1 MDDNFFTEKELK
13 SANRG
18 SIAPVIV
25 VIFVIIA
32 LLGLAFFGG
41 KYYLASR
48 NNIKIFMNN
57 YFNKLEDNIGKNN
70 STSGSLSLNVNGDT
84 TDKEKKIFKI
94 LNNLDFSMNYGI
106 DTKENITNID
116 ISTNYYGDKLVN
128 INTYIEDNNIYLSS
142 SDLYS
147 KYIKIENKK
156 EDNSEKKSM
165 TNDDYKVII
174 NSISTAVSES
184 LKEEYFT
191 KNWVKLDGK
200 SVNKVELL
208 LNNNNIKI
216 INENIINNLKNND
229 NSEEFKKEYD
239 TLMKTPVYV
248 DSPLAISATE
258 IFRENMN
265 LFDEE
270 TQQLIQ
276 SGDNPLEFPGL
287 QFTKTADESK
297 SLNEM
302 DGAAIIISAS
312 GMCDV
317 GRIKHHLK
325 HHIWNPNSTILFVGY
340 QAPGTLGRRIVDGAK
355 TIKIFGEEIAVNARI
370 EYIEGYSGHADQE
383 WLMNFIYSFI
393 TKPKHIFLVHG
404 EPDGQEILREKIVK
418 QLGIPVTIPEF
429 GEIYSIKDEAIEK
442 ISQLERVV
450 AEREETPRLEV
461 IEKMKILKNELA
473 DMEEIVKS
481 DYLTDDA
488 TDDDIAK
495 LKLRLKELEN
505 QILKIVEN
513 D

>member
-18 SIAPVIV
+18 SIAPIVV

-84 TDKEKKIFKI
+84 TDKEEKIFKI

-116 ISTNYYGDKLVN
+116 ISTNYYGDKLIN

-200 SVNKVELL
+200 NVNKVELL

-216 INENIINNLKNND
+216 INENIINNLKNNNNFIDSFGKLIGKKTMEVKELLDKEIKEVNSNEYSDIKISLYTKITKFVKLEITSGEDKIVVKSNDKGYSFEIADSED
-229 NSEEFKKEYD
+229 NNTYNGTIEINNNSDSTTYNVNVKDSNNLEIKINNTINKTTKIEKKDVSNSVLLEDITEKEYED
-239 TLMKTPVYV
+239 
-248 DSPLAISATE
+248 
-258 IFRENMN
+258 
-265 LFDEE
+265 
-270 TQQLIQ
+270 
-276 SGDNPLEFPGL
+276 
-287 QFTKTADESK
+287 
-297 SLNEM
+297 
-302 DGAAIIISAS
+302 II
-312 GMCDV
+312 
-317 GRIKHHLK
+317 
-325 HHIWNPNSTILFVGY
+325 N
-340 QAPGTLGRRIVDGAK
+340 
-355 TIKIFGEEIAVNARI
+355 
-370 EYIEGYSGHADQE
+370 
-383 WLMNFIYSFI
+383 
-393 TKPKHIFLVHG
+393 
-404 EPDGQEILREKIVK
+404 
-418 QLGIPVTIPEF
+418 
-429 GEIYSIKDEAIEK
+429 K
-442 ISQLERVV
+442 ISNNKAFNKIYEDISNSN
-450 AEREETPRLEV
+450 
-461 IEKMKILKNELA
+461 IEIG
-473 DMEEIVKS
+473 
-481 DYLTDDA
+481 
-488 TDDDIAK
+488 DIA
-495 LKLRLKELEN
+495 
-505 QILKIVEN
+505 
-513 D
+513 

>member
-116 ISTNYYGDKLVN
+116 ISTNYYGDKLIN

-216 INENIINNLKNND
+216 INENIINNLKNNNNFID
-229 NSEEFKKEYD
+229 SFGKLIGKKTMEVKELLDKEIKEVNSNEYSD
-239 TLMKTPVYV
+239 IKISLYTKITKFVKLEITSGEDKIVVKSNDKGYSFEIV
-248 DSPLAISATE
+248 DSE
-258 IFRENMN
+258 
-265 LFDEE
+265 
-270 TQQLIQ
+270 
-276 SGDNPLEFPGL
+276 DNNTYNG
-287 QFTKTADESK
+287 
-297 SLNEM
+297 
-302 DGAAIIISAS
+302 
-312 GMCDV
+312 
-317 GRIKHHLK
+317 
-325 HHIWNPNSTILFVGY
+325 
-340 QAPGTLGRRIVDGAK
+340 
-355 TIKIFGEEIAVNARI
+355 TIKINNNSDSTTYNVNVKDSNNLEIKINNTI
-370 EYIEGYSGHADQE
+370 
-383 WLMNFIYSFI
+383 NKT
-393 TKPKHIFLVHG
+393 TK
-404 EPDGQEILREKIVK
+404 
-418 QLGIPVTIPEF
+418 
-429 GEIYSIKDEAIEK
+429 IEK
-442 ISQLERVV
+442 KDVSNSVLLEDITEKEYEDIINKISNNKAFNKIYEDISNSN
-450 AEREETPRLEV
+450 
-461 IEKMKILKNELA
+461 IEIG
-473 DMEEIVKS
+473 
-481 DYLTDDA
+481 
-488 TDDDIAK
+488 DIA
-495 LKLRLKELEN
+495 
-505 QILKIVEN
+505 
-513 D
+513 

>member
-18 SIAPVIV
+18 SIAPVVV

-116 ISTNYYGDKLVN
+116 ISTNYYGDKLIN

-216 INENIINNLKNND
+216 INENIINNLKNNNNFIDSFGKLIGKKTMEVKELLDKEIKEVNNNEYSDIKISLYTKITKFVKLEITSGEDKIVVKSNDKGYSFEIVDSED
-229 NSEEFKKEYD
+229 NNTYNGTIEINNNSDSTTYNVNVKDSNNLEIKINNTINKTTKIEKKDVSNSILLEDITEKEYED
-239 TLMKTPVYV
+239 
-248 DSPLAISATE
+248 
-258 IFRENMN
+258 
-265 LFDEE
+265 
-270 TQQLIQ
+270 
-276 SGDNPLEFPGL
+276 
-287 QFTKTADESK
+287 
-297 SLNEM
+297 
-302 DGAAIIISAS
+302 II
-312 GMCDV
+312 
-317 GRIKHHLK
+317 
-325 HHIWNPNSTILFVGY
+325 N
-340 QAPGTLGRRIVDGAK
+340 
-355 TIKIFGEEIAVNARI
+355 
-370 EYIEGYSGHADQE
+370 
-383 WLMNFIYSFI
+383 
-393 TKPKHIFLVHG
+393 
-404 EPDGQEILREKIVK
+404 
-418 QLGIPVTIPEF
+418 
-429 GEIYSIKDEAIEK
+429 K
-442 ISQLERVV
+442 ISNNKAFNKIYEDISNSN
-450 AEREETPRLEV
+450 
-461 IEKMKILKNELA
+461 IEIG
-473 DMEEIVKS
+473 
-481 DYLTDDA
+481 
-488 TDDDIAK
+488 DIA
-495 LKLRLKELEN
+495 
-505 QILKIVEN
+505 
-513 D
+513 

>member
-18 SIAPVIV
+18 SIAPIVV

-57 YFNKLEDNIGKNN
+57 YFNELEDNIGKNN

-116 ISTNYYGDKLVN
+116 ISTNYYGDKLIN

-216 INENIINNLKNND
+216 INENIINNLKNNNNFID
-229 NSEEFKKEYD
+229 SFGKLIGKKTMEVKELLDKEIKEVNSNEYSD
-239 TLMKTPVYV
+239 IKISLYTKITKFVKLEITSGEDKIVVKSNDKGYSFEIV
-248 DSPLAISATE
+248 DSE
-258 IFRENMN
+258 
-265 LFDEE
+265 
-270 TQQLIQ
+270 
-276 SGDNPLEFPGL
+276 DNNTYNG
-287 QFTKTADESK
+287 
-297 SLNEM
+297 
-302 DGAAIIISAS
+302 
-312 GMCDV
+312 
-317 GRIKHHLK
+317 
-325 HHIWNPNSTILFVGY
+325 
-340 QAPGTLGRRIVDGAK
+340 
-355 TIKIFGEEIAVNARI
+355 TIKINNNSDSTTYNVNVKDSNNLEIKINNTI
-370 EYIEGYSGHADQE
+370 
-383 WLMNFIYSFI
+383 NKT
-393 TKPKHIFLVHG
+393 TK
-404 EPDGQEILREKIVK
+404 
-418 QLGIPVTIPEF
+418 
-429 GEIYSIKDEAIEK
+429 IEK
-442 ISQLERVV
+442 KDVSNSILLEDITEKEYEDIINKISNNKAFNKIYEDISNSN
-450 AEREETPRLEV
+450 
-461 IEKMKILKNELA
+461 IEIG
-473 DMEEIVKS
+473 
-481 DYLTDDA
+481 
-488 TDDDIAK
+488 DIA
-495 LKLRLKELEN
+495 
-505 QILKIVEN
+505 
-513 D
+513 

>member
-1 MDDNFFTEKELK
+1 MDDNFFTEKELRN
-13 SANRG
+13 ANRG

-48 NNIKIFMNN
+48 NNIKIFMND

-84 TDKEKKIFKI
+84 TDKEEKIFKI

-116 ISTNYYGDKLVN
+116 ISTNYYGDKLIN

-216 INENIINNLKNND
+216 INENIINNLKNNNNFIDSFGQLIGKKNMEVKELLDKEIKEVNSNEYSDIKISLYTKITKFVKLEITSGEDKIVVKSNDKGYSFEIVDSED
-229 NSEEFKKEYD
+229 NNTYNGTIEINNNSDSTTYNVNVKDSNNLEIKINNTINKTTKIEKKDVSNSILLEDITEKEYED
-239 TLMKTPVYV
+239 
-248 DSPLAISATE
+248 
-258 IFRENMN
+258 
-265 LFDEE
+265 
-270 TQQLIQ
+270 
-276 SGDNPLEFPGL
+276 
-287 QFTKTADESK
+287 
-297 SLNEM
+297 
-302 DGAAIIISAS
+302 II
-312 GMCDV
+312 
-317 GRIKHHLK
+317 
-325 HHIWNPNSTILFVGY
+325 N
-340 QAPGTLGRRIVDGAK
+340 
-355 TIKIFGEEIAVNARI
+355 
-370 EYIEGYSGHADQE
+370 
-383 WLMNFIYSFI
+383 
-393 TKPKHIFLVHG
+393 
-404 EPDGQEILREKIVK
+404 
-418 QLGIPVTIPEF
+418 
-429 GEIYSIKDEAIEK
+429 K
-442 ISQLERVV
+442 ISNNKAFNKIYEDISNSN
-450 AEREETPRLEV
+450 
-461 IEKMKILKNELA
+461 IEIG
-473 DMEEIVKS
+473 
-481 DYLTDDA
+481 
-488 TDDDIAK
+488 DIA
-495 LKLRLKELEN
+495 
-505 QILKIVEN
+505 
-513 D
+513 

>member
-18 SIAPVIV
+18 SIAPIVV

-116 ISTNYYGDKLVN
+116 ISTNYYGDKLIN

-216 INENIINNLKNND
+216 INENIINNLKNNNNFIDSFGKLIGKKTMEVKELLDKEIKEVNSNEYSDIKISLYTKITKFVKLEITSGEDKIAVKSNDKGYSFEIVDSED
-229 NSEEFKKEYD
+229 NNTYNGTIEINNNSDSTTYNVNVKDSNNLEIKINNTINKTTKIEKKDVSNSVLLEDITEKEYED
-239 TLMKTPVYV
+239 
-248 DSPLAISATE
+248 
-258 IFRENMN
+258 
-265 LFDEE
+265 
-270 TQQLIQ
+270 
-276 SGDNPLEFPGL
+276 
-287 QFTKTADESK
+287 
-297 SLNEM
+297 
-302 DGAAIIISAS
+302 II
-312 GMCDV
+312 
-317 GRIKHHLK
+317 
-325 HHIWNPNSTILFVGY
+325 N
-340 QAPGTLGRRIVDGAK
+340 
-355 TIKIFGEEIAVNARI
+355 
-370 EYIEGYSGHADQE
+370 
-383 WLMNFIYSFI
+383 
-393 TKPKHIFLVHG
+393 
-404 EPDGQEILREKIVK
+404 
-418 QLGIPVTIPEF
+418 
-429 GEIYSIKDEAIEK
+429 K
-442 ISQLERVV
+442 ISNNKAFNKIYEDISNSN
-450 AEREETPRLEV
+450 
-461 IEKMKILKNELA
+461 IEIG
-473 DMEEIVKS
+473 
-481 DYLTDDA
+481 
-488 TDDDIAK
+488 DIA
-495 LKLRLKELEN
+495 
-505 QILKIVEN
+505 
-513 D
+513 

>member
-1 MDDNFFTEKELK
+1 MDDNFFTEKELRN
-13 SANRG
+13 ANRG

-57 YFNKLEDNIGKNN
+57 YFNELEDNIGKNN

-84 TDKEKKIFKI
+84 TDKEEKIFKI

-116 ISTNYYGDKLVN
+116 ISTNYYGDKLIN

-216 INENIINNLKNND
+216 INENIINNLKNNNNFID
-229 NSEEFKKEYD
+229 SFGKLIGKKTMEVKELLDKEIKEVNSNEYSD
-239 TLMKTPVYV
+239 IKISLYTKITKFVKLEITSGEDKIVVKSNDKGYSFEIV
-248 DSPLAISATE
+248 DSE
-258 IFRENMN
+258 
-265 LFDEE
+265 
-270 TQQLIQ
+270 
-276 SGDNPLEFPGL
+276 DNNTYNG
-287 QFTKTADESK
+287 
-297 SLNEM
+297 
-302 DGAAIIISAS
+302 
-312 GMCDV
+312 
-317 GRIKHHLK
+317 
-325 HHIWNPNSTILFVGY
+325 
-340 QAPGTLGRRIVDGAK
+340 
-355 TIKIFGEEIAVNARI
+355 TIKINNNSDSTTYNVNVKDSNNLEIKINNTI
-370 EYIEGYSGHADQE
+370 
-383 WLMNFIYSFI
+383 NKT
-393 TKPKHIFLVHG
+393 TK
-404 EPDGQEILREKIVK
+404 
-418 QLGIPVTIPEF
+418 
-429 GEIYSIKDEAIEK
+429 IEK
-442 ISQLERVV
+442 KDVSNSILLEDITEKEYEDIINKISNNKAFNKIYEDISNSN
-450 AEREETPRLEV
+450 
-461 IEKMKILKNELA
+461 IEIG
-473 DMEEIVKS
+473 
-481 DYLTDDA
+481 
-488 TDDDIAK
+488 DIA
-495 LKLRLKELEN
+495 
-505 QILKIVEN
+505 
-513 D
+513 

>member
-1 MDDNFFTEKELK
+1 MDDNFFTEKELRN
-13 SANRG
+13 ANRG

-48 NNIKIFMNN
+48 NNIKIFMND
-57 YFNKLEDNIGKNN
+57 YFNELEENIGKNN

-116 ISTNYYGDKLVN
+116 ISTNYYGDKLIN

-156 EDNSEKKSM
+156 ENNSEKKSM

-216 INENIINNLKNND
+216 INENIINNLKNNNNFIDSFGKLIGRKTMEVKELLDKEIKEVNSNEYSEIKISLYTKITKFVKLEITSGEDKIVVKSNDKGYSFEIVDSED
-229 NSEEFKKEYD
+229 NNTYNGTIEINNNSDSTTYNVNVKDSNNLEIKINNTINKTTKIEKKDVSNSVLLEDITEKEYED
-239 TLMKTPVYV
+239 
-248 DSPLAISATE
+248 
-258 IFRENMN
+258 
-265 LFDEE
+265 
-270 TQQLIQ
+270 
-276 SGDNPLEFPGL
+276 
-287 QFTKTADESK
+287 
-297 SLNEM
+297 
-302 DGAAIIISAS
+302 II
-312 GMCDV
+312 
-317 GRIKHHLK
+317 
-325 HHIWNPNSTILFVGY
+325 N
-340 QAPGTLGRRIVDGAK
+340 
-355 TIKIFGEEIAVNARI
+355 
-370 EYIEGYSGHADQE
+370 
-383 WLMNFIYSFI
+383 
-393 TKPKHIFLVHG
+393 
-404 EPDGQEILREKIVK
+404 
-418 QLGIPVTIPEF
+418 
-429 GEIYSIKDEAIEK
+429 K
-442 ISQLERVV
+442 ISNNKAFNKIYEDISNSN
-450 AEREETPRLEV
+450 
-461 IEKMKILKNELA
+461 IEIG
-473 DMEEIVKS
+473 
-481 DYLTDDA
+481 
-488 TDDDIAK
+488 DIA
-495 LKLRLKELEN
+495 
-505 QILKIVEN
+505 
-513 D
+513 

>member
-1 MDDNFFTEKELK
+1 MDDNFFTEKELRN
-13 SANRG
+13 ANRG

-57 YFNKLEDNIGKNN
+57 YFNELEDNIGKNN

-84 TDKEKKIFKI
+84 TDKEEKIFKI

-116 ISTNYYGDKLVN
+116 ISTNYYGDKLIN

-156 EDNSEKKSM
+156 EANSENKSM

-216 INENIINNLKNND
+216 INENIINNLKNNNNFIDSFGKLIGKKTMEVKELLDKEIKEVNSNEYSDIKISLYTKITKFVKLEITSGEDKIVVKSNDKGYSFEIVDSED
-229 NSEEFKKEYD
+229 NNTYNGTIEINNNSDSTTYNVNVKDSNNLEIKINNTINKTTKIEKKDVSNSVLLEDITEKEYED
-239 TLMKTPVYV
+239 
-248 DSPLAISATE
+248 
-258 IFRENMN
+258 
-265 LFDEE
+265 
-270 TQQLIQ
+270 
-276 SGDNPLEFPGL
+276 
-287 QFTKTADESK
+287 
-297 SLNEM
+297 
-302 DGAAIIISAS
+302 II
-312 GMCDV
+312 
-317 GRIKHHLK
+317 
-325 HHIWNPNSTILFVGY
+325 N
-340 QAPGTLGRRIVDGAK
+340 
-355 TIKIFGEEIAVNARI
+355 
-370 EYIEGYSGHADQE
+370 
-383 WLMNFIYSFI
+383 
-393 TKPKHIFLVHG
+393 
-404 EPDGQEILREKIVK
+404 
-418 QLGIPVTIPEF
+418 
-429 GEIYSIKDEAIEK
+429 K
-442 ISQLERVV
+442 ISNNKAFNKIYEDISNSN
-450 AEREETPRLEV
+450 
-461 IEKMKILKNELA
+461 IEIG
-473 DMEEIVKS
+473 
-481 DYLTDDA
+481 
-488 TDDDIAK
+488 DIA
-495 LKLRLKELEN
+495 
-505 QILKIVEN
+505 
-513 D
+513 

>member
-1 MDDNFFTEKELK
+1 MDDNFFTEKELRN
-13 SANRG
+13 ANRG

-57 YFNKLEDNIGKNN
+57 YFNELEDNIGKNN

-116 ISTNYYGDKLVN
+116 ISTNYYGDKLIN

-216 INENIINNLKNND
+216 INENIINNLKNNNNFIDSFGKLIGKKTMEVKELLDKEIKEVNSNEYSDIKISLYTKITKFVKLEITSGEDKIAVKSNDKGYSFEIVDSED
-229 NSEEFKKEYD
+229 NNTYNGTIEINNNSDSTTYNVNVKDSNNLEIKINNTINKTTKIEKKDVSNSVLLEDITEKEYED
-239 TLMKTPVYV
+239 
-248 DSPLAISATE
+248 
-258 IFRENMN
+258 
-265 LFDEE
+265 
-270 TQQLIQ
+270 
-276 SGDNPLEFPGL
+276 
-287 QFTKTADESK
+287 
-297 SLNEM
+297 
-302 DGAAIIISAS
+302 II
-312 GMCDV
+312 
-317 GRIKHHLK
+317 
-325 HHIWNPNSTILFVGY
+325 N
-340 QAPGTLGRRIVDGAK
+340 
-355 TIKIFGEEIAVNARI
+355 
-370 EYIEGYSGHADQE
+370 
-383 WLMNFIYSFI
+383 
-393 TKPKHIFLVHG
+393 
-404 EPDGQEILREKIVK
+404 
-418 QLGIPVTIPEF
+418 
-429 GEIYSIKDEAIEK
+429 K
-442 ISQLERVV
+442 ISNNKAFNKIYEDISNSN
-450 AEREETPRLEV
+450 
-461 IEKMKILKNELA
+461 IEIG
-473 DMEEIVKS
+473 
-481 DYLTDDA
+481 
-488 TDDDIAK
+488 DIA
-495 LKLRLKELEN
+495 
-505 QILKIVEN
+505 
-513 D
+513 

>member
-1 MDDNFFTEKELK
+1 MDDNFFTEKELRN
-13 SANRG
+13 ANRG

-48 NNIKIFMNN
+48 NNIKIFMND

-116 ISTNYYGDKLVN
+116 ISTNYYGDKLIN

-216 INENIINNLKNND
+216 INENIINNLKNNNNFID
-229 NSEEFKKEYD
+229 SFGKLIGKKTMEVKELLDKEIKEVNSNEYSD
-239 TLMKTPVYV
+239 IKISLYTKITKFVKLEITSGEDKIVVKSNDKGYSFEIV
-248 DSPLAISATE
+248 DSE
-258 IFRENMN
+258 
-265 LFDEE
+265 
-270 TQQLIQ
+270 
-276 SGDNPLEFPGL
+276 DNNTYNG
-287 QFTKTADESK
+287 
-297 SLNEM
+297 
-302 DGAAIIISAS
+302 
-312 GMCDV
+312 
-317 GRIKHHLK
+317 
-325 HHIWNPNSTILFVGY
+325 
-340 QAPGTLGRRIVDGAK
+340 
-355 TIKIFGEEIAVNARI
+355 TIKINNNSDSTTYNVNVKDSNNLEIKINNTI
-370 EYIEGYSGHADQE
+370 
-383 WLMNFIYSFI
+383 NKT
-393 TKPKHIFLVHG
+393 TK
-404 EPDGQEILREKIVK
+404 
-418 QLGIPVTIPEF
+418 
-429 GEIYSIKDEAIEK
+429 IEK
-442 ISQLERVV
+442 KDVSNSILLEDITEKEYEDIINKISNNKAFNKIYEDISNSN
-450 AEREETPRLEV
+450 
-461 IEKMKILKNELA
+461 IEIG
-473 DMEEIVKS
+473 
-481 DYLTDDA
+481 
-488 TDDDIAK
+488 DIA
-495 LKLRLKELEN
+495 
-505 QILKIVEN
+505 
-513 D
+513 

>member
-18 SIAPVIV
+18 SIAPVVV

-48 NNIKIFMNN
+48 NNIKIFMND
-57 YFNKLEDNIGKNN
+57 YFNELEDNIGKNN

-84 TDKEKKIFKI
+84 TDKEEKIFKI

-116 ISTNYYGDKLVN
+116 ISTNYYGDKLIN

-216 INENIINNLKNND
+216 INENIINNLKNNNNFIDSFGKLIGKKTMEVKELLDKEIKEVNNNEYSDIKISLYTKITKFVKLEITSGEDKIVVKSNDKGYSFEIVDSED
-229 NSEEFKKEYD
+229 NNTYNGTIEINNNSDSTTYNVNVKDSNNLEIKINNTINKTTKIEKKDVSNSILLEDITEKEYED
-239 TLMKTPVYV
+239 
-248 DSPLAISATE
+248 
-258 IFRENMN
+258 
-265 LFDEE
+265 
-270 TQQLIQ
+270 
-276 SGDNPLEFPGL
+276 
-287 QFTKTADESK
+287 
-297 SLNEM
+297 
-302 DGAAIIISAS
+302 II
-312 GMCDV
+312 
-317 GRIKHHLK
+317 
-325 HHIWNPNSTILFVGY
+325 N
-340 QAPGTLGRRIVDGAK
+340 
-355 TIKIFGEEIAVNARI
+355 
-370 EYIEGYSGHADQE
+370 
-383 WLMNFIYSFI
+383 
-393 TKPKHIFLVHG
+393 
-404 EPDGQEILREKIVK
+404 
-418 QLGIPVTIPEF
+418 
-429 GEIYSIKDEAIEK
+429 K
-442 ISQLERVV
+442 ISNNKAFNKIYEDISNSN
-450 AEREETPRLEV
+450 
-461 IEKMKILKNELA
+461 IEIG
-473 DMEEIVKS
+473 
-481 DYLTDDA
+481 
-488 TDDDIAK
+488 DIA
-495 LKLRLKELEN
+495 
-505 QILKIVEN
+505 
-513 D
+513 

>member
-18 SIAPVIV
+18 SIAPVVV

-57 YFNKLEDNIGKNN
+57 YFNELEDNIGKNN

-116 ISTNYYGDKLVN
+116 ISTNYYGDKLIN

-216 INENIINNLKNND
+216 INENIINNLKNNNNFID
-229 NSEEFKKEYD
+229 SFGKLIGKKTMEVKELLDKEIKEVNSNEYSD
-239 TLMKTPVYV
+239 IKISLYTKITKFVKLEITSGEDKIAVKSNDKGYSFEIV
-248 DSPLAISATE
+248 DSE
-258 IFRENMN
+258 
-265 LFDEE
+265 
-270 TQQLIQ
+270 
-276 SGDNPLEFPGL
+276 DNNTYNG
-287 QFTKTADESK
+287 
-297 SLNEM
+297 
-302 DGAAIIISAS
+302 
-312 GMCDV
+312 
-317 GRIKHHLK
+317 
-325 HHIWNPNSTILFVGY
+325 
-340 QAPGTLGRRIVDGAK
+340 
-355 TIKIFGEEIAVNARI
+355 TIKINNNSDSTTYNVNVKDSNNLEIKINNTI
-370 EYIEGYSGHADQE
+370 
-383 WLMNFIYSFI
+383 NKT
-393 TKPKHIFLVHG
+393 TK
-404 EPDGQEILREKIVK
+404 
-418 QLGIPVTIPEF
+418 
-429 GEIYSIKDEAIEK
+429 IEK
-442 ISQLERVV
+442 KDVSNSVLLEDITEKEYEDIINKISNNKAFNKIYEIR
-450 AEREETPRLEV
+450 
-461 IEKMKILKNELA
+461 MKF
-473 DMEEIVKS
+473 
-481 DYLTDDA
+481 
-488 TDDDIAK
+488 
-495 LKLRLKELEN
+495 
-505 QILKIVEN
+505 
-513 D
+513 

>member
-1 MDDNFFTEKELK
+1 MDDNFFTEKELRN
-13 SANRG
+13 ANRG

-48 NNIKIFMNN
+48 NNIKIFMND

-84 TDKEKKIFKI
+84 ADKEEKIFKI

-116 ISTNYYGDKLVN
+116 ISTNYYGDKLIN

-216 INENIINNLKNND
+216 INENIINNLKNNNNFIDSFGKLIGKKTMEVKELLDKEIKEVNNNEYSDIKISLYTKITKFVKLEITSGEDKIVVKSNDKGYSFEIVDSED
-229 NSEEFKKEYD
+229 NNTYNGTIEINNNSDSTTYNVNVKDSNNLEIKINNTINKTTKIEKKDVSNSILLEDITEKEYED
-239 TLMKTPVYV
+239 
-248 DSPLAISATE
+248 
-258 IFRENMN
+258 
-265 LFDEE
+265 
-270 TQQLIQ
+270 
-276 SGDNPLEFPGL
+276 
-287 QFTKTADESK
+287 
-297 SLNEM
+297 
-302 DGAAIIISAS
+302 II
-312 GMCDV
+312 
-317 GRIKHHLK
+317 
-325 HHIWNPNSTILFVGY
+325 N
-340 QAPGTLGRRIVDGAK
+340 
-355 TIKIFGEEIAVNARI
+355 
-370 EYIEGYSGHADQE
+370 
-383 WLMNFIYSFI
+383 
-393 TKPKHIFLVHG
+393 
-404 EPDGQEILREKIVK
+404 
-418 QLGIPVTIPEF
+418 
-429 GEIYSIKDEAIEK
+429 K
-442 ISQLERVV
+442 ISNNKAFNKIYEDISNSN
-450 AEREETPRLEV
+450 
-461 IEKMKILKNELA
+461 IEIG
-473 DMEEIVKS
+473 
-481 DYLTDDA
+481 
-488 TDDDIAK
+488 DIA
-495 LKLRLKELEN
+495 
-505 QILKIVEN
+505 
-513 D
+513 

>member
-1 MDDNFFTEKELK
+1 MDDNFFTEKELRN
-13 SANRG
+13 ANRG

-48 NNIKIFMNN
+48 NNIKIFMND
-57 YFNKLEDNIGKNN
+57 YFNELEENIGKNN

-84 TDKEKKIFKI
+84 ADKEEKIFKI

-116 ISTNYYGDKLVN
+116 ISTNYYGDKLIN

-216 INENIINNLKNND
+216 INENIINNLKNNNNFIDSFGKLIGKKTMEVKELLDKEIKEVNSNEYSDIKISLYTKITKFVKLEITSGEDKIVVKSNDKGYSFEIVDSED
-229 NSEEFKKEYD
+229 NNTYNGTIEINNNSDSTTYNVNVKDSNNLEIKINNTINKTTKIEKKDVSNSVLLEDITEKEYED
-239 TLMKTPVYV
+239 
-248 DSPLAISATE
+248 
-258 IFRENMN
+258 
-265 LFDEE
+265 
-270 TQQLIQ
+270 
-276 SGDNPLEFPGL
+276 
-287 QFTKTADESK
+287 
-297 SLNEM
+297 
-302 DGAAIIISAS
+302 II
-312 GMCDV
+312 
-317 GRIKHHLK
+317 
-325 HHIWNPNSTILFVGY
+325 N
-340 QAPGTLGRRIVDGAK
+340 
-355 TIKIFGEEIAVNARI
+355 
-370 EYIEGYSGHADQE
+370 
-383 WLMNFIYSFI
+383 
-393 TKPKHIFLVHG
+393 
-404 EPDGQEILREKIVK
+404 
-418 QLGIPVTIPEF
+418 
-429 GEIYSIKDEAIEK
+429 K
-442 ISQLERVV
+442 ISNNKAFNKIYEDISNSN
-450 AEREETPRLEV
+450 
-461 IEKMKILKNELA
+461 IEIG
-473 DMEEIVKS
+473 
-481 DYLTDDA
+481 
-488 TDDDIAK
+488 DIA
-495 LKLRLKELEN
+495 
-505 QILKIVEN
+505 
-513 D
+513 

>member
-1 MDDNFFTEKELK
+1 MDDSFFTEKELRN
-13 SANRG
+13 ANRG
-18 SIAPVIV
+18 SIAPVVV

-48 NNIKIFMNN
+48 NNIKIFMND
-57 YFNKLEDNIGKNN
+57 YFNELEDNIGKNN

-116 ISTNYYGDKLVN
+116 ISTNYYGDKLIN

-216 INENIINNLKNND
+216 INENIINNLKNNNNFID
-229 NSEEFKKEYD
+229 SFGKLIGKKTMEVKELLDKEIKEVNSNEYSD
-239 TLMKTPVYV
+239 IKISLYTKITKFVKLEITSGEDKIAVKSNDKGYSFEIV
-248 DSPLAISATE
+248 DSE
-258 IFRENMN
+258 
-265 LFDEE
+265 
-270 TQQLIQ
+270 
-276 SGDNPLEFPGL
+276 DNNTYNG
-287 QFTKTADESK
+287 
-297 SLNEM
+297 
-302 DGAAIIISAS
+302 
-312 GMCDV
+312 
-317 GRIKHHLK
+317 
-325 HHIWNPNSTILFVGY
+325 
-340 QAPGTLGRRIVDGAK
+340 
-355 TIKIFGEEIAVNARI
+355 TIKINNNSDSTTYNVNVKDSNNLEIKINNTI
-370 EYIEGYSGHADQE
+370 
-383 WLMNFIYSFI
+383 NKT
-393 TKPKHIFLVHG
+393 TK
-404 EPDGQEILREKIVK
+404 
-418 QLGIPVTIPEF
+418 
-429 GEIYSIKDEAIEK
+429 IEK
-442 ISQLERVV
+442 KDVSNSVLLEDITEKEYEDIINKISNNKAFNKIYEDISNSN
-450 AEREETPRLEV
+450 
-461 IEKMKILKNELA
+461 IEIG
-473 DMEEIVKS
+473 
-481 DYLTDDA
+481 
-488 TDDDIAK
+488 DIA
-495 LKLRLKELEN
+495 
-505 QILKIVEN
+505 
-513 D
+513 

>member
-1 MDDNFFTEKELK
+1 MDDNFFTEKELRN
-13 SANRG
+13 ANRG

-70 STSGSLSLNVNGDT
+70 STSGSLSLNVNGNT

-116 ISTNYYGDKLVN
+116 ISTNYYGDKLIN

-216 INENIINNLKNND
+216 INENIINNLKNNNNFIDSFGKLIGKKTMEVKELLDKEIKEVNSNEYSDIKISLYTKITKFVKLEITSGEDKIVVKSNDKGYSFEIVDSED
-229 NSEEFKKEYD
+229 NNTYNGTIEINNNSDSTTYNVNVKDSNNLEIKINNTINKTTKIEKKDVSNSVLLEDITEKEYED
-239 TLMKTPVYV
+239 
-248 DSPLAISATE
+248 
-258 IFRENMN
+258 
-265 LFDEE
+265 
-270 TQQLIQ
+270 
-276 SGDNPLEFPGL
+276 
-287 QFTKTADESK
+287 
-297 SLNEM
+297 
-302 DGAAIIISAS
+302 II
-312 GMCDV
+312 
-317 GRIKHHLK
+317 
-325 HHIWNPNSTILFVGY
+325 N
-340 QAPGTLGRRIVDGAK
+340 
-355 TIKIFGEEIAVNARI
+355 
-370 EYIEGYSGHADQE
+370 
-383 WLMNFIYSFI
+383 
-393 TKPKHIFLVHG
+393 
-404 EPDGQEILREKIVK
+404 
-418 QLGIPVTIPEF
+418 
-429 GEIYSIKDEAIEK
+429 K
-442 ISQLERVV
+442 ISNNKAFNKIYEDISNSN
-450 AEREETPRLEV
+450 
-461 IEKMKILKNELA
+461 IEIG
-473 DMEEIVKS
+473 
-481 DYLTDDA
+481 
-488 TDDDIAK
+488 DIA
-495 LKLRLKELEN
+495 
-505 QILKIVEN
+505 
-513 D
+513 

>member
-18 SIAPVIV
+18 SIAPVVV

-57 YFNKLEDNIGKNN
+57 YFNELEENIGKNN

-84 TDKEKKIFKI
+84 TDKEEKIFKI

-116 ISTNYYGDKLVN
+116 ISTNYYGDKLIN

-216 INENIINNLKNND
+216 INENIINNLKNNNNFIDSFGKLIGKKTMEVKELLDKEIKEVNNNEYSDIKISLYTKITKFIKLEITSGEDKIVVKSNDKGYSFEIVDSED
-229 NSEEFKKEYD
+229 NNTYNGTIEINNNSDSTTYNVNVKDSNNLEIKINNTINKTTKIEKKDVSNSVLLEDITEKEYED
-239 TLMKTPVYV
+239 
-248 DSPLAISATE
+248 
-258 IFRENMN
+258 
-265 LFDEE
+265 
-270 TQQLIQ
+270 
-276 SGDNPLEFPGL
+276 
-287 QFTKTADESK
+287 
-297 SLNEM
+297 
-302 DGAAIIISAS
+302 II
-312 GMCDV
+312 
-317 GRIKHHLK
+317 
-325 HHIWNPNSTILFVGY
+325 N
-340 QAPGTLGRRIVDGAK
+340 
-355 TIKIFGEEIAVNARI
+355 
-370 EYIEGYSGHADQE
+370 
-383 WLMNFIYSFI
+383 
-393 TKPKHIFLVHG
+393 
-404 EPDGQEILREKIVK
+404 
-418 QLGIPVTIPEF
+418 
-429 GEIYSIKDEAIEK
+429 K
-442 ISQLERVV
+442 ISNNKAFNKIYEDISNSN
-450 AEREETPRLEV
+450 
-461 IEKMKILKNELA
+461 IEIG
-473 DMEEIVKS
+473 
-481 DYLTDDA
+481 
-488 TDDDIAK
+488 DIA
-495 LKLRLKELEN
+495 
-505 QILKIVEN
+505 
-513 D
+513 

>member
-1 MDDNFFTEKELK
+1 MDDNFFTEKELRN
-13 SANRG
+13 ANRG

-116 ISTNYYGDKLVN
+116 ISTNYYGDKLIN

-216 INENIINNLKNND
+216 INENIINNLKNNNNFID
-229 NSEEFKKEYD
+229 SFGKLIGKKTMEVKELLDKEIKEVNSNEYSD
-239 TLMKTPVYV
+239 IKISLYTKITKFVKLEITSGEDKIAVKSNDKGYSFEIV
-248 DSPLAISATE
+248 DSE
-258 IFRENMN
+258 
-265 LFDEE
+265 
-270 TQQLIQ
+270 
-276 SGDNPLEFPGL
+276 DNNTYNG
-287 QFTKTADESK
+287 
-297 SLNEM
+297 
-302 DGAAIIISAS
+302 
-312 GMCDV
+312 
-317 GRIKHHLK
+317 
-325 HHIWNPNSTILFVGY
+325 
-340 QAPGTLGRRIVDGAK
+340 
-355 TIKIFGEEIAVNARI
+355 TIKINNNSDSTTYNVNVKDSNNLEIKINNTI
-370 EYIEGYSGHADQE
+370 
-383 WLMNFIYSFI
+383 NKT
-393 TKPKHIFLVHG
+393 TK
-404 EPDGQEILREKIVK
+404 
-418 QLGIPVTIPEF
+418 
-429 GEIYSIKDEAIEK
+429 IEK
-442 ISQLERVV
+442 KDVSNSVLLEDITEKEYEDIINKISNNKAFNKIYEDISNSN
-450 AEREETPRLEV
+450 
-461 IEKMKILKNELA
+461 IEIG
-473 DMEEIVKS
+473 
-481 DYLTDDA
+481 
-488 TDDDIAK
+488 DIA
-495 LKLRLKELEN
+495 
-505 QILKIVEN
+505 
-513 D
+513 

>member
-1 MDDNFFTEKELK
+1 MDDNFFTEKELRN
-13 SANRG
+13 ANRG

-57 YFNKLEDNIGKNN
+57 YFNELEDNIGKNN

-84 TDKEKKIFKI
+84 TDKEEKIFKI

-116 ISTNYYGDKLVN
+116 ISTNYYGDKLIN

-216 INENIINNLKNND
+216 INENIINNLNNNNNFIDSFGKLIGKKTMEVKELLDKEIKEVNSNEYSDIKISLYTKITKFVKLEITSGEDKIVVKSNDKGYSFEIVDSED
-229 NSEEFKKEYD
+229 NNTYNGTIEINNNSDSTTYNVNVKDSNNLEIKINNTINKTTKIEKKDVSNSVLLEDITEKEYED
-239 TLMKTPVYV
+239 
-248 DSPLAISATE
+248 
-258 IFRENMN
+258 
-265 LFDEE
+265 
-270 TQQLIQ
+270 
-276 SGDNPLEFPGL
+276 
-287 QFTKTADESK
+287 
-297 SLNEM
+297 
-302 DGAAIIISAS
+302 II
-312 GMCDV
+312 
-317 GRIKHHLK
+317 
-325 HHIWNPNSTILFVGY
+325 N
-340 QAPGTLGRRIVDGAK
+340 
-355 TIKIFGEEIAVNARI
+355 
-370 EYIEGYSGHADQE
+370 
-383 WLMNFIYSFI
+383 
-393 TKPKHIFLVHG
+393 
-404 EPDGQEILREKIVK
+404 
-418 QLGIPVTIPEF
+418 
-429 GEIYSIKDEAIEK
+429 K
-442 ISQLERVV
+442 ISNNKAFNKIYEDISNSN
-450 AEREETPRLEV
+450 
-461 IEKMKILKNELA
+461 IEIG
-473 DMEEIVKS
+473 
-481 DYLTDDA
+481 
-488 TDDDIAK
+488 DIA
-495 LKLRLKELEN
+495 
-505 QILKIVEN
+505 
-513 D
+513 

>member
-18 SIAPVIV
+18 SIAPVVV

-57 YFNKLEDNIGKNN
+57 YFNELEDNIGKNN

-84 TDKEKKIFKI
+84 TDKEEKIFKI

-116 ISTNYYGDKLVN
+116 ISTNYYGDKLIN

-191 KNWVKLDGK
+191 KNWVKFDGK

-216 INENIINNLKNND
+216 INENIINNLKNNNNFID
-229 NSEEFKKEYD
+229 SFGKLIGKKTMEVKELLDKEIKEVNSNEYSD
-239 TLMKTPVYV
+239 IKISLYTKITKFVKLEITSGEDKIAVKSNDKGYSFEIV
-248 DSPLAISATE
+248 DSE
-258 IFRENMN
+258 
-265 LFDEE
+265 
-270 TQQLIQ
+270 
-276 SGDNPLEFPGL
+276 DNNTYNG
-287 QFTKTADESK
+287 
-297 SLNEM
+297 
-302 DGAAIIISAS
+302 
-312 GMCDV
+312 
-317 GRIKHHLK
+317 
-325 HHIWNPNSTILFVGY
+325 
-340 QAPGTLGRRIVDGAK
+340 
-355 TIKIFGEEIAVNARI
+355 TIKINNNSDSTTYNVNVKDSNNLEIKINNTI
-370 EYIEGYSGHADQE
+370 
-383 WLMNFIYSFI
+383 NKT
-393 TKPKHIFLVHG
+393 TK
-404 EPDGQEILREKIVK
+404 
-418 QLGIPVTIPEF
+418 
-429 GEIYSIKDEAIEK
+429 IEK
-442 ISQLERVV
+442 KDVSNSVLLEDITEKEYEDIINKISNNKAFNKIYEDISNSN
-450 AEREETPRLEV
+450 
-461 IEKMKILKNELA
+461 IEIG
-473 DMEEIVKS
+473 
-481 DYLTDDA
+481 
-488 TDDDIAK
+488 DIA
-495 LKLRLKELEN
+495 
-505 QILKIVEN
+505 
-513 D
+513 

>member
-1 MDDNFFTEKELK
+1 MDDNFFTEKELRN
-13 SANRG
+13 ANRG

-48 NNIKIFMNN
+48 NNIKIFMND
-57 YFNKLEDNIGKNN
+57 YFNELEENIGKNN

-84 TDKEKKIFKI
+84 TDKEEKIFKI

-116 ISTNYYGDKLVN
+116 ISTNYYGDKLIN

-216 INENIINNLKNND
+216 INENIINNLKNNNNFIDSFGKLIGKKTMEVKELLDKEIKEVNSNEYSDIKISLYTKITKFVKLEITSGEDKIVVKSNDKGYSFEIVDSED
-229 NSEEFKKEYD
+229 NNTYNGTIEINNNSDSTTYNVNVKDSNNLEIKINNTINKTTKIEKKDVSNSVLLEDITEKEYED
-239 TLMKTPVYV
+239 
-248 DSPLAISATE
+248 
-258 IFRENMN
+258 
-265 LFDEE
+265 
-270 TQQLIQ
+270 
-276 SGDNPLEFPGL
+276 
-287 QFTKTADESK
+287 
-297 SLNEM
+297 
-302 DGAAIIISAS
+302 II
-312 GMCDV
+312 
-317 GRIKHHLK
+317 
-325 HHIWNPNSTILFVGY
+325 N
-340 QAPGTLGRRIVDGAK
+340 
-355 TIKIFGEEIAVNARI
+355 
-370 EYIEGYSGHADQE
+370 
-383 WLMNFIYSFI
+383 
-393 TKPKHIFLVHG
+393 
-404 EPDGQEILREKIVK
+404 
-418 QLGIPVTIPEF
+418 
-429 GEIYSIKDEAIEK
+429 K
-442 ISQLERVV
+442 ISNNKAFNKIYEDISNSNIEIGDV
-450 AEREETPRLEV
+450 A
-461 IEKMKILKNELA
+461 
-473 DMEEIVKS
+473 
-481 DYLTDDA
+481 
-488 TDDDIAK
+488 
-495 LKLRLKELEN
+495 
-505 QILKIVEN
+505 
-513 D
+513 

>member
-1 MDDNFFTEKELK
+1 MDDNFFTEKELRN
-13 SANRG
+13 ANRG
-18 SIAPVIV
+18 SIAPVVV

-48 NNIKIFMNN
+48 NNIKIFMND

-84 TDKEKKIFKI
+84 TDKEEKIFKI

-116 ISTNYYGDKLVN
+116 ISTNYYGDKLIN

-216 INENIINNLKNND
+216 INENIINNLKNNNNFID
-229 NSEEFKKEYD
+229 SFGKLIGKKTMEVKELLDKEIKEVNSNEYSD
-239 TLMKTPVYV
+239 IKISLYTKITKFVKLEITSGEDKIVVKSNDKGYSLKYV
-248 DSPLAISATE
+248 DSE
-258 IFRENMN
+258 
-265 LFDEE
+265 
-270 TQQLIQ
+270 
-276 SGDNPLEFPGL
+276 DNNTYNG
-287 QFTKTADESK
+287 
-297 SLNEM
+297 
-302 DGAAIIISAS
+302 
-312 GMCDV
+312 
-317 GRIKHHLK
+317 
-325 HHIWNPNSTILFVGY
+325 
-340 QAPGTLGRRIVDGAK
+340 
-355 TIKIFGEEIAVNARI
+355 TIKINNNSDSTTYNVNVKDSNNLEIKINNTI
-370 EYIEGYSGHADQE
+370 
-383 WLMNFIYSFI
+383 NKT
-393 TKPKHIFLVHG
+393 TK
-404 EPDGQEILREKIVK
+404 
-418 QLGIPVTIPEF
+418 
-429 GEIYSIKDEAIEK
+429 IEK
-442 ISQLERVV
+442 KDVSNSILLEDITEKEYEDIINKISNNKAFNKIYEDISNSN
-450 AEREETPRLEV
+450 
-461 IEKMKILKNELA
+461 IEIG
-473 DMEEIVKS
+473 
-481 DYLTDDA
+481 
-488 TDDDIAK
+488 DIA
-495 LKLRLKELEN
+495 
-505 QILKIVEN
+505 
-513 D
+513 

>member
-18 SIAPVIV
+18 SIAPIVV

-48 NNIKIFMNN
+48 NNIKIFMND
-57 YFNKLEDNIGKNN
+57 YFNKLEENIGKNN

-84 TDKEKKIFKI
+84 ADKEEKIFKI

-116 ISTNYYGDKLVN
+116 ISTNYYGDKLIN

-200 SVNKVELL
+200 NVNKVELL

-216 INENIINNLKNND
+216 INENIINNLKNNNNFIDSFGKLIGKKTMEVKELLDKEIKEVNSNEYSDIKISLYTKITKFVKLEITSGEDKIVVKSNDKGYSFEIADSED
-229 NSEEFKKEYD
+229 NNTYNGTIEINNNSDSTTYNVNVKDSNNLEIKINNTINKTTKIEKKDVSNSVLLEDITEKEYED
-239 TLMKTPVYV
+239 
-248 DSPLAISATE
+248 
-258 IFRENMN
+258 
-265 LFDEE
+265 
-270 TQQLIQ
+270 
-276 SGDNPLEFPGL
+276 
-287 QFTKTADESK
+287 
-297 SLNEM
+297 
-302 DGAAIIISAS
+302 II
-312 GMCDV
+312 
-317 GRIKHHLK
+317 
-325 HHIWNPNSTILFVGY
+325 N
-340 QAPGTLGRRIVDGAK
+340 
-355 TIKIFGEEIAVNARI
+355 
-370 EYIEGYSGHADQE
+370 
-383 WLMNFIYSFI
+383 
-393 TKPKHIFLVHG
+393 
-404 EPDGQEILREKIVK
+404 
-418 QLGIPVTIPEF
+418 
-429 GEIYSIKDEAIEK
+429 K
-442 ISQLERVV
+442 ISNNKAFNKIYEDISNSN
-450 AEREETPRLEV
+450 
-461 IEKMKILKNELA
+461 IEIG
-473 DMEEIVKS
+473 
-481 DYLTDDA
+481 
-488 TDDDIAK
+488 DIA
-495 LKLRLKELEN
+495 
-505 QILKIVEN
+505 
-513 D
+513 

>member
-18 SIAPVIV
+18 SIAPIVV

-48 NNIKIFMNN
+48 NNIKIFMND
-57 YFNKLEDNIGKNN
+57 YFNELEENIGKNN

-84 TDKEKKIFKI
+84 TDKEEKIFKI

-116 ISTNYYGDKLVN
+116 ISTNYYGDKLIN

-216 INENIINNLKNND
+216 INENIINNLKNNNNFIDSFGKLIGKKTMEVKELLDKEIKEVNNNEYSDIKISLYTKITKFVKLEITSGEDKIVVKSNDKGYSFEIVDSED
-229 NSEEFKKEYD
+229 NNTYNGTIEINNNSDSTTYNVNVKDSNNLEIKINNTINKTTKIEKKDVSNSILLEDITEKEYED
-239 TLMKTPVYV
+239 
-248 DSPLAISATE
+248 
-258 IFRENMN
+258 
-265 LFDEE
+265 
-270 TQQLIQ
+270 
-276 SGDNPLEFPGL
+276 
-287 QFTKTADESK
+287 
-297 SLNEM
+297 
-302 DGAAIIISAS
+302 II
-312 GMCDV
+312 
-317 GRIKHHLK
+317 
-325 HHIWNPNSTILFVGY
+325 N
-340 QAPGTLGRRIVDGAK
+340 
-355 TIKIFGEEIAVNARI
+355 
-370 EYIEGYSGHADQE
+370 
-383 WLMNFIYSFI
+383 
-393 TKPKHIFLVHG
+393 
-404 EPDGQEILREKIVK
+404 
-418 QLGIPVTIPEF
+418 
-429 GEIYSIKDEAIEK
+429 K
-442 ISQLERVV
+442 ISNNKAFNKIYEDISNSN
-450 AEREETPRLEV
+450 
-461 IEKMKILKNELA
+461 IEIG
-473 DMEEIVKS
+473 
-481 DYLTDDA
+481 
-488 TDDDIAK
+488 DIA
-495 LKLRLKELEN
+495 
-505 QILKIVEN
+505 
-513 D
+513 

>member
-48 NNIKIFMNN
+48 NNIKIFMND

-116 ISTNYYGDKLVN
+116 ISTNYYGDKLIN

-216 INENIINNLKNND
+216 INENIINNLKNNNNFID
-229 NSEEFKKEYD
+229 SFGKLIGKKTMEVKELLDKEIKEVNSNEYSD
-239 TLMKTPVYV
+239 IKISLYTKITKFVKLEITSGEDKIAVKSNDKGYSFEIV
-248 DSPLAISATE
+248 DSE
-258 IFRENMN
+258 
-265 LFDEE
+265 
-270 TQQLIQ
+270 
-276 SGDNPLEFPGL
+276 DNNTYNG
-287 QFTKTADESK
+287 
-297 SLNEM
+297 
-302 DGAAIIISAS
+302 
-312 GMCDV
+312 
-317 GRIKHHLK
+317 
-325 HHIWNPNSTILFVGY
+325 
-340 QAPGTLGRRIVDGAK
+340 
-355 TIKIFGEEIAVNARI
+355 TIKINNNSDSTTYNVNVKDSNNLEIKINNTI
-370 EYIEGYSGHADQE
+370 
-383 WLMNFIYSFI
+383 NKT
-393 TKPKHIFLVHG
+393 TK
-404 EPDGQEILREKIVK
+404 
-418 QLGIPVTIPEF
+418 
-429 GEIYSIKDEAIEK
+429 IEK
-442 ISQLERVV
+442 KDVSNSVLLEDITEKEYEDIINKISNNKAFNKIYEDISNSN
-450 AEREETPRLEV
+450 
-461 IEKMKILKNELA
+461 IEIG
-473 DMEEIVKS
+473 
-481 DYLTDDA
+481 
-488 TDDDIAK
+488 DIA
-495 LKLRLKELEN
+495 
-505 QILKIVEN
+505 
-513 D
+513 

>member
-18 SIAPVIV
+18 SIAPVVV

-57 YFNKLEDNIGKNN
+57 YFNELEDNIGKNN

-84 TDKEKKIFKI
+84 TDKEEKIFKI

-116 ISTNYYGDKLVN
+116 ISTNYYGDKLIN

-216 INENIINNLKNND
+216 INENIINNLKNNNNFID
-229 NSEEFKKEYD
+229 SFGKLIGKKTMEVKELLDKEIKEVNSNEYSD
-239 TLMKTPVYV
+239 IKISLYTKITKFVKLEITSGEDKIVVKSNDKGYSFEIV
-248 DSPLAISATE
+248 DSE
-258 IFRENMN
+258 
-265 LFDEE
+265 
-270 TQQLIQ
+270 
-276 SGDNPLEFPGL
+276 DNNTYNG
-287 QFTKTADESK
+287 
-297 SLNEM
+297 
-302 DGAAIIISAS
+302 
-312 GMCDV
+312 
-317 GRIKHHLK
+317 
-325 HHIWNPNSTILFVGY
+325 
-340 QAPGTLGRRIVDGAK
+340 
-355 TIKIFGEEIAVNARI
+355 TIKINNNSDSTTYNVNVKDSNNLEIKINNTI
-370 EYIEGYSGHADQE
+370 
-383 WLMNFIYSFI
+383 NKT
-393 TKPKHIFLVHG
+393 TK
-404 EPDGQEILREKIVK
+404 
-418 QLGIPVTIPEF
+418 
-429 GEIYSIKDEAIEK
+429 IEK
-442 ISQLERVV
+442 KDVSNSVLLEDITEKEYEDIINKISNNKAFNKIYEDISNSN
-450 AEREETPRLEV
+450 
-461 IEKMKILKNELA
+461 IEIG
-473 DMEEIVKS
+473 
-481 DYLTDDA
+481 
-488 TDDDIAK
+488 DIA
-495 LKLRLKELEN
+495 
-505 QILKIVEN
+505 
-513 D
+513 

>member
-18 SIAPVIV
+18 SIAPIVV

-48 NNIKIFMNN
+48 NNIKIFMND

-116 ISTNYYGDKLVN
+116 ISTNYYGDKLIN

-216 INENIINNLKNND
+216 INENIINNLKNNNNFIDSFGKLIGKKTMEVKELLDKEIKEVNSNEYSDIKISLYTKITKFVKLEITSGEDKIAVKSNDKGYSFEIVDSED
-229 NSEEFKKEYD
+229 NNTYNGTIEINNNSDSTTYNVNVKDSNNLEIKINNTINKTTKIEKKDVSNSVLLEDITEKEYED
-239 TLMKTPVYV
+239 
-248 DSPLAISATE
+248 
-258 IFRENMN
+258 
-265 LFDEE
+265 
-270 TQQLIQ
+270 
-276 SGDNPLEFPGL
+276 
-287 QFTKTADESK
+287 
-297 SLNEM
+297 
-302 DGAAIIISAS
+302 II
-312 GMCDV
+312 
-317 GRIKHHLK
+317 
-325 HHIWNPNSTILFVGY
+325 N
-340 QAPGTLGRRIVDGAK
+340 
-355 TIKIFGEEIAVNARI
+355 
-370 EYIEGYSGHADQE
+370 
-383 WLMNFIYSFI
+383 
-393 TKPKHIFLVHG
+393 
-404 EPDGQEILREKIVK
+404 
-418 QLGIPVTIPEF
+418 
-429 GEIYSIKDEAIEK
+429 K
-442 ISQLERVV
+442 ISNNKAFNKIYEDISNSN
-450 AEREETPRLEV
+450 
-461 IEKMKILKNELA
+461 IEIG
-473 DMEEIVKS
+473 
-481 DYLTDDA
+481 
-488 TDDDIAK
+488 DIA
-495 LKLRLKELEN
+495 
-505 QILKIVEN
+505 
-513 D
+513 

>member
-1 MDDNFFTEKELK
+1 MDDNFFTEKELRN
-13 SANRG
+13 ANRG

-48 NNIKIFMNN
+48 NNIKIFMND

-116 ISTNYYGDKLVN
+116 ISTNYYGDKLIN

-216 INENIINNLKNND
+216 INENIINNLKNNNNFID
-229 NSEEFKKEYD
+229 SFGKLIGKKTMEVKELLDKEIKEVNSNEYSD
-239 TLMKTPVYV
+239 IKISLYTKITKFVKLEITSGEDKIAVKSNDKGYSFEIV
-248 DSPLAISATE
+248 DSE
-258 IFRENMN
+258 
-265 LFDEE
+265 
-270 TQQLIQ
+270 
-276 SGDNPLEFPGL
+276 DNNTYNG
-287 QFTKTADESK
+287 
-297 SLNEM
+297 
-302 DGAAIIISAS
+302 
-312 GMCDV
+312 
-317 GRIKHHLK
+317 
-325 HHIWNPNSTILFVGY
+325 
-340 QAPGTLGRRIVDGAK
+340 
-355 TIKIFGEEIAVNARI
+355 TIKINNNSDSTTYNVNVKDSNNLEIKINNTI
-370 EYIEGYSGHADQE
+370 
-383 WLMNFIYSFI
+383 NKT
-393 TKPKHIFLVHG
+393 TK
-404 EPDGQEILREKIVK
+404 
-418 QLGIPVTIPEF
+418 
-429 GEIYSIKDEAIEK
+429 IEK
-442 ISQLERVV
+442 KDVSNSVLLEDITEKEYEDIINKISNNKAFNKIYEDISNSN
-450 AEREETPRLEV
+450 
-461 IEKMKILKNELA
+461 IEIG
-473 DMEEIVKS
+473 
-481 DYLTDDA
+481 
-488 TDDDIAK
+488 DIA
-495 LKLRLKELEN
+495 
-505 QILKIVEN
+505 
-513 D
+513 

>member
-18 SIAPVIV
+18 SIAPVVV

-57 YFNKLEDNIGKNN
+57 YFNELEDNIGKNN

-84 TDKEKKIFKI
+84 ADKEEKIFKI

-116 ISTNYYGDKLVN
+116 ISTNYYGDKLIN

-216 INENIINNLKNND
+216 INENIINNLKNNNNFIDSFGKLIGKKTMEVKELLDKEIKEVNNNEYSDIKISLYTKITKFVKLEITSGEDKIVVKSNDKGYSFEIVDSED
-229 NSEEFKKEYD
+229 NNTYNGTIEINNNSDSTTYNVNVKDSNNLEIKINNTINKTTKIEKKDVSNSILLEDITEKEYED
-239 TLMKTPVYV
+239 
-248 DSPLAISATE
+248 
-258 IFRENMN
+258 
-265 LFDEE
+265 
-270 TQQLIQ
+270 
-276 SGDNPLEFPGL
+276 
-287 QFTKTADESK
+287 
-297 SLNEM
+297 
-302 DGAAIIISAS
+302 II
-312 GMCDV
+312 
-317 GRIKHHLK
+317 
-325 HHIWNPNSTILFVGY
+325 N
-340 QAPGTLGRRIVDGAK
+340 
-355 TIKIFGEEIAVNARI
+355 
-370 EYIEGYSGHADQE
+370 
-383 WLMNFIYSFI
+383 
-393 TKPKHIFLVHG
+393 
-404 EPDGQEILREKIVK
+404 
-418 QLGIPVTIPEF
+418 
-429 GEIYSIKDEAIEK
+429 K
-442 ISQLERVV
+442 ISNNKAFNKIYEDISNSN
-450 AEREETPRLEV
+450 
-461 IEKMKILKNELA
+461 IEIG
-473 DMEEIVKS
+473 
-481 DYLTDDA
+481 
-488 TDDDIAK
+488 DIA
-495 LKLRLKELEN
+495 
-505 QILKIVEN
+505 
-513 D
+513 

>member
-1 MDDNFFTEKELK
+1 MDDNFFTEKELRN
-13 SANRG
+13 ANRG
-18 SIAPVIV
+18 SIAPVVV

-48 NNIKIFMNN
+48 NNIKIFMND

-84 TDKEKKIFKI
+84 TDKEEKIFKI

-116 ISTNYYGDKLVN
+116 ISTNYYGDKLIN

-216 INENIINNLKNND
+216 INENIINNLKNNNNFID
-229 NSEEFKKEYD
+229 SFGKLIGKKTMEVKELLDKEIKEVNSNEYSD
-239 TLMKTPVYV
+239 IKISLYTKITKFVKLEITSGEDKIAVKSNDKGYSFEIV
-248 DSPLAISATE
+248 DSE
-258 IFRENMN
+258 
-265 LFDEE
+265 
-270 TQQLIQ
+270 
-276 SGDNPLEFPGL
+276 DNNTYNG
-287 QFTKTADESK
+287 
-297 SLNEM
+297 
-302 DGAAIIISAS
+302 
-312 GMCDV
+312 
-317 GRIKHHLK
+317 
-325 HHIWNPNSTILFVGY
+325 
-340 QAPGTLGRRIVDGAK
+340 
-355 TIKIFGEEIAVNARI
+355 TIKINNNSDSTTYNVNVKDSNNLEIKINNTI
-370 EYIEGYSGHADQE
+370 
-383 WLMNFIYSFI
+383 NKT
-393 TKPKHIFLVHG
+393 TK
-404 EPDGQEILREKIVK
+404 
-418 QLGIPVTIPEF
+418 
-429 GEIYSIKDEAIEK
+429 IEK
-442 ISQLERVV
+442 KDVSNSVLLEDITEKEYEDIINKISNNKAFNKIYEDISNSN
-450 AEREETPRLEV
+450 
-461 IEKMKILKNELA
+461 IEIG
-473 DMEEIVKS
+473 
-481 DYLTDDA
+481 
-488 TDDDIAK
+488 DIA
-495 LKLRLKELEN
+495 
-505 QILKIVEN
+505 
-513 D
+513 